1 MEPQDSITLGKGTIY
16 IGREGET
23 LVPLGEGIQEATLEP
38 ATGGVVAEPCI
49 YAEHED
55 TVVPL
60 NASASATITANLTKE
75 QYEAFYR
82 LCIKSTLDWWERWKP
97 LVFKLWAVGV
107 TACHYIQ
114 THPRVAYLA
123 IHGKT
128 RRIRK
133 KNLHRILREARKD

>member
-1 MEPQDSITLGKGTIY
+1 MEPQDSTQLGKGTVY
-16 IGREGET
+16 IAQDGET
-23 LVPLGEGIQEATLEP
+23 LVPLGECIPEATFEP
-38 ATGGVVAEPCI
+38 ATGGVVVEPCI
-49 YAEHED
+49 YAKHED

-60 NASASATITANLTKE
+60 DASASATITANLTKE

-82 LCIKSTLDWWERWKP
+82 LCIKPTLDLWERWRP
-97 LVFKLWAVGV
+97 LVFKLWTMGV

-123 IHGKT
+123 LHGRT

-133 KNLHRILREARKD
+133 KNLHRIIRKTRKD